1 MKTAPAIL
9 PKNLKILNIL
19 GEHIQLARLRR
30 KFSAEQVAERA
41 GISRKT
47 VYNIEQGIP
56 TVAIGSYLQVLFV
69 LGLEKDLSM
78 VASTDPLGR
87 KLQDAGITTAK
98 RAPKKSNKSPF
109 LLPVV
114 QWAKNEEAEKIIN
127 DMRREIAKWRTVAKK
142 VGISSSEIEQT
153 KRAFR
158 DAEMKK

>member
-9 PKNLKILNIL
+9 PKNLKVLKEL

-47 VYNIEQGIP
+47 VYNIEQGVP

-69 LGLEKDLSM
+69 LSLENDLSM
-78 VASTDPLGR
+78 VAANDPLGR

-98 RAPKKSNKSPF
+98 RAPKKTNK
-109 LLPVV
+109 L
-114 QWAKNEEAEKIIN
+114 
-127 DMRREIAKWRTVAKK
+127 
-142 VGISSSEIEQT
+142 
-153 KRAFR
+153 
-158 DAEMKK
+158 